1 MTSKFLTA
9 RSTLS
14 STLLLSALTATTA
27 VFAQAEPDVDG
38 KNRPVWEAG
47 LAAFGGG
54 SPAYPGAEE
63 RVSRAIALPWFVY
76 RGEVFRADGGTF
88 GARVVKSQA
97 MEIDIGFAGALGA
110 SSDDVEVRK
119 GMPDLGFQFE
129 FGPRARFILSNPTPD
144 SVVRLE
150 VPLRAVLEFK
160 DGIKQRGF
168 SFEPRLSYAN
178 RELGGGFGPGWGLT
192 ASASVV
198 IGDRKL
204 NQYLYGVD
212 NAFATPTRSAYTAKS
227 GIVSPRLQVA
237 LSHKLN
243 KDVRLFGFTRYD
255 FTGSGANKDSPL
267 HIKNGGASFGLGAV
281 WTIGRSSEMTSY

>member
-1 MTSKFLTA
+1 MPKNNLASRNSLTTA
-9 RSTLS
+9 
-14 STLLLSALTATTA
+14 LLLAACGASPA
-27 VFAQAEPDVDG
+27 VLAQAEPDVEG

-47 LAAFGGG
+47 LAAIGAG
-54 SPAYPGAEE
+54 SPAYPGASE

-97 MEIDIGFAGALGA
+97 VELDIGFAGALGA

-129 FGPRARFILSNPTPD
+129 FGPRARFALATPTPD

-160 DGIKQRGF
+160 NGVKQRGAT
-168 SFEPRLSYAN
+168 FEPRLSYAN
-178 RELGGGFGPGWGLT
+178 RELGGAFGPGWGLT

-212 NAFATPTRSAYTAKS
+212 AAFATPTRKAYSAKS
-227 GIVSPRLQVA
+227 GIVSPRLQIA

-243 KDVRLFGFTRYD
+243 NDVRLFGFTRYD
-255 FTGSGANKDSPL
+255 FSGSSANKDSPL
-267 HIKNGGASFGLGAV
+267 HVKNGGASFGLGAV
-281 WTIGRSSEMTSY
+281 WTIGRSSEMAGN